1 MGGRQQGR
9 LSGKVAIVTGA
20 ARGQGEAEARLFVD
34 EGARVVATDVLGPEV
49 EAVAEDLG
57 DAAVGLAHDVT
68 DPAAWAAVVE
78 AATERFGGVD
88 VLVNNAGVHR
98 IRLLVDEDP
107 ADLERLLQ
115 VNLVGPYVGMQ
126 AVVPSMTERGG
137 GSIVNISSV
146 AGLQGAWGHSA
157 YGASKWGLRGLTKT
171 AAIEL
176 GQHGI
181 RVNSVHPGPI
191 DTAMLPV
198 APDDRMF
205 ESQAI
210 SRAGTVDEVAQAV
223 LYLASDDSA
232 YVTGAEI
239 AVDGGMVA
247 GPLPKMGRPPKET

>member
-1 MGGRQQGR
+1 
-9 LSGKVAIVTGA
+9 VTRPEEWTA
-20 ARGQGEAEARLFVD
+20 
-34 EGARVVATDVLGPEV
+34 VV
-49 EAVAEDLG
+49 
-57 DAAVGLAHDVT
+57 DAAV
-68 DPAAWAAVVE
+68 E
-78 AATERFGGVD
+78 AFGGVD
-88 VLVNNAGVHR
+88 VLVNNAGIHW

-107 ADLERLLQ
+107 AELERLLR
-115 VNLVGPYVGMQ
+115 VNLVGPYLGMQ
-126 AVVPSMTERGG
+126 AVVPAMTERGA

-198 APDDRMF
+198 PPDAPMF
-205 ESQAI
+205 ASQAI
-210 SRAGTVDEVAQAV
+210 ARAGTVDEVAEAV
-223 LYLASDDSA
+223 LYLASDAAA

-239 AVDGGMVA
+239 AVDGGLVA
-247 GPLPKMGRPPKET
+247 GPLPNMGRPAKEP

>member
-1 MGGRQQGR
+1 
-9 LSGKVAIVTGA
+9 LEGKVAIVTGA
-20 ARGQGEAEARLFVD
+20 ARGQGEAEARLFVA
-34 EGARVVATDVLGPEV
+34 EGAKVVATDVLTDALQ
-49 EAVAEDLG
+49 AVVDDLG
-57 DAAVGLAHDVT
+57 DAGLALTHDVT
-68 DPAAWAAVVE
+68 RADEWRAVVDAAVE
-78 AATERFGGVD
+78 AFGGVD
-88 VLVNNAGVHR
+88 VLVNNAGIHW

-107 ADLERLLQ
+107 AELERLLR
-115 VNLVGPYVGMQ
+115 VNLVGPYLGMQ
-126 AVVPSMTERGG
+126 AVVPAMTERGG

-210 SRAGTVDEVAQAV
+210 ARAGTADEVAAAV
-223 LYLASDDSA
+223 LYLASDDA
-232 YVTGAEI
+232 RYVTGAEV
-239 AVDGGMVA
+239 AVDGGLVA
-247 GPLPKMGRPPKET
+247 GPLPKMGRPPKEA

>member
-1 MGGRQQGR
+1 
-9 LSGKVAIVTGA
+9 VTQA
-20 ARGQGEAEARLFVD
+20 D
-34 EGARVVATDVLGPEV
+34 EWT
-49 EAVAEDLG
+49 AVG
-57 DAAVGLAHDVT
+57 DAAL
-68 DPAAWAAVVE
+68 E
-78 AATERFGGVD
+78 AFRGVD
-88 VLVNNAGVHR
+88 VLVNNAGIHW

-107 ADLERLLQ
+107 SELERLLR
-115 VNLVGPYVGMQ
+115 VNLVGPYLGMQ
-126 AVVPSMTERGG
+126 AVVPTMTERGG

-210 SRAGTVDEVAQAV
+210 ARAGTADEVADAV
-223 LYLASDDSA
+223 LYLASDEA
-232 YVTGAEI
+232 RYVTGAEI
-239 AVDGGMVA
+239 AVDGGLVA
-247 GPLPKMGRPPKET
+247 GPLPKMGRPRKET